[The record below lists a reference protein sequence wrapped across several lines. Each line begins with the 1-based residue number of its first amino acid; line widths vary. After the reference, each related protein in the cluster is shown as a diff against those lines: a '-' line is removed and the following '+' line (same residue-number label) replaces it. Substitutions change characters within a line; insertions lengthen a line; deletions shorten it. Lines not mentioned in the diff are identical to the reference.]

1 MQGGMNGGVNGGV
14 GGTDG
19 APVRVMI
26 VDDHPLLREGI
37 AAVLAVDGRFQLV
50 AEAGDGRTALEQFV
64 RHQPDVTL
72 MDLQMPV
79 MGGLEAI
86 VAIRAIAPQARI
98 IVLTTY
104 KGDVQVLRALKSGAM
119 GYLLKSMLRT
129 GLADAIERVHAGQR
143 HIPPEIAIELAAHVG
158 AETLSARETEVLGLV
173 ADGNSNKRVAQA
185 LGIAE
190 ETVKA
195 HMSTVLS
202 KLGARDRTHA
212 VTIAIRRGILAP

>member
-1 MQGGMNGGVNGGV
+1 MR
-14 GGTDG
+14 DLASG
-19 APVRVMI
+19 APVRVMV

-37 AAVLAVDGRFQLV
+37 AAVLSIGDRFELV
-50 AEAGDGRTALEQFV
+50 AEAGDGRSALEQYV
-64 RHQPDVTL
+64 RHRPDVTL

-79 MGGLEAI
+79 MNGLDAI
-86 VAIRAIAPQARI
+86 VAIREIAPQARI

-104 KGDVQVLRALKSGAM
+104 KGDVQVLRALKAGAM

-129 GLADAIERVHAGQR
+129 ELADAIARVHAGQR
-143 HIPPEIAIELAAHVG
+143 HIPPEIAIELAAHID
-158 AETLSARETEVLGLV
+158 ADALSARETEVLSLV

-195 HMSTVLS
+195 HMSTVLG

-212 VTIAIRRGILAP
+212 VTIAIRRGILEP

>member
-1 MQGGMNGGVNGGV
+1 MRDSDNG
-14 GGTDG
+14 T
-19 APVRVMI
+19 PIRVMV

-37 AAVLAVDGRFQLV
+37 AAVLSIGDRFELV
-50 AEAGDGRTALEQFV
+50 AQAGDGREALEQYV

-79 MGGLEAI
+79 MNGLDAI
-86 VAIRAIAPQARI
+86 VAIREIAPQARI

-104 KGDVQVLRALKSGAM
+104 KGDVQVLRALKAGAM

-129 GLADAIERVHAGQR
+129 ELADSIVRVHGGQR
-143 HIPPEIAIELAAHVG
+143 HIPPEIAIELAAHID
-158 AETLSARETEVLGLV
+158 ADSLSARETEVLGLV
-173 ADGNSNKRVAQA
+173 ADGNSNKRVAQH

-195 HMSTVLS
+195 HMSTVLA

-212 VTIAIRRGILAP
+212 VTIAIRRGILEP